1 MKIKMGGG
9 GPKKRILFY
18 LDSLIMGG
26 AEKIGIDYLNLLN
39 EIGQYDI
46 FLVINENNGERGN
59 VLIDR
64 IPKNIKYQFIIKE
77 KTMERL
83 NYYKEKRKKNSLYKI
98 MYTFYRKK
106 KRFERRNIKKILE
119 NETYDILIDFQGR
132 IPFNL
137 LDRKI
142 IVWQHLPS
150 GEIKDKVGLRK
161 YLNKL
166 GKKIVICN
174 DMKKSIENATPD
186 LVDSKVKMIY
196 NFFDIEKMK
205 QLSENY
211 SKLTSKEKELI
222 KDRYFFAC
230 CRIDRQKD
238 LDTLIESYKILK
250 EQYNIKEKL
259 YIAGIGDEKER
270 LESLVKSYNL
280 EKEIV
285 FLGLQLNPYVWMKNA
300 KFFVH
305 SSHYEGLPT
314 VVIEGLITNGMVI
327 SSDCPTGP
335 REILEDGKV
344 GILFPVG
351 DRNGLAKVI
360 LKVLNNEDLVEKYR
374 EEAKKRIE
382 DFSKERMK
390 KEIIELLD
398 EI

>member
-1 MKIKMGGG
+1 
-9 GPKKRILFY
+9 
-18 LDSLIMGG
+18 
-26 AEKIGIDYLNLLN
+26 
-39 EIGQYDI
+39 
-46 FLVINENNGERGN
+46 
-59 VLIDR
+59 
-64 IPKNIKYQFIIKE
+64 
-77 KTMERL
+77 
-83 NYYKEKRKKNSLYKI
+83 
-98 MYTFYRKK
+98 
-106 KRFERRNIKKILE
+106 
-119 NETYDILIDFQGR
+119 
-132 IPFNL
+132 
-137 LDRKI
+137 
-142 IVWQHLPS
+142 
-150 GEIKDKVGLRK
+150 
-161 YLNKL
+161 
-166 GKKIVICN
+166 
-174 DMKKSIENATPD
+174 MKKSIENATPD

>member
-1 MKIKMGGG
+1 
-9 GPKKRILFY
+9 
-18 LDSLIMGG
+18 MGG

-314 VVIEGLITNGMVI
+314 VVIEALITNGMVI